1 MANKIDTIYCDLDGV
16 LVDFRG
22 GCKELEAIN
31 GYNVDWEKVHDAGI
45 DFWANLNWTKE
56 GERFYKW
63 LEKFC
68 DEEGIDLCIL
78 SQVSYNDGV
87 FGKLEWIRNNMPKM
101 PNKNIYIVKKGK
113 DKAKYANEKSVL
125 IDDFGKNI
133 ETFIMGGGKAIKFK
147 SAGQVRQELIKL
159 IG

>member
-22 GCKELEAIN
+22 GCKELNAIN

-101 PNKNIYIVKKGK
+101 PNKNIYFVKKGHPSL
-113 DKAKYANEKSVL
+113 DNSY
-125 IDDFGKNI
+125 FGEYIIISILFFMFCNDWNTK
-133 ETFIMGGGKAIKFK
+133 K
-147 SAGQVRQELIKL
+147 
-159 IG
+159 